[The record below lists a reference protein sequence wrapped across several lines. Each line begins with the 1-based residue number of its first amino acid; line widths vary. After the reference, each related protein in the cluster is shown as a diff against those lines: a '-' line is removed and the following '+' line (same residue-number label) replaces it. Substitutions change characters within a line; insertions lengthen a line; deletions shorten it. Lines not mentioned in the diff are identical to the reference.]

1 MCLREFLI
9 SKDGQRF
16 IKLEKYCIYKLCNNF
31 RILFLNVKLSSIANN
46 VIEQLWKYVE
56 ISVCKGHCLQTGTV
70 TKISAWAQKHLL
82 YCKRVYITLFLHYS
96 DHFVYSTCI
105 ALSIYCYANRAQNT
119 LTFHLH
125 KVHFQLFNLKFQIFN
140 LNITLLN
147 VSLLH
152 SQGAVQDTPL
162 LWLCIRQIKNLEHL
176 HRLWYLHD
184 IHKCRLTRHAAVFSR
199 AKLI

>member
-1 MCLREFLI
+1 MLSNSSENMQKSLCARDIACKPLTLRWC
-9 SKDGQRF
+9 
-16 IKLEKYCIYKLCNNF
+16 CIRKAM
-31 RILFLNVKLSSIANN
+31 ILS
-46 VIEQLWKYVE
+46 
-56 ISVCKGHCLQTGTV
+56 
-70 TKISAWAQKHLL
+70 QKSLHGLRNI
-82 YCKRVYITLFLHYS
+82 YCKQVYTTLFLHYS
-96 DHFVYSTCI
+96 DHFVYSACI
-105 ALSIYCYANRAQNT
+105 ALSIYCYANMAQNT

-184 IHKCRLTRHAAVFSR
+184 IHKCKLTRHAAVLSR